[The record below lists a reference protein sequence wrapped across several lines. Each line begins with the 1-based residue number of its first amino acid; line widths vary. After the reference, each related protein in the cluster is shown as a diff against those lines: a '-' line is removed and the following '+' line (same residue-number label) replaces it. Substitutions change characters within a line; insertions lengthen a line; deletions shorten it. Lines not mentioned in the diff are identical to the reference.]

1 MLVPGHP
8 QERPVD
14 VSRASYAKCSA
25 VRGCVGYADRSEAA
39 SQPLMP
45 FCFPEPL
52 AEKAMRFL
60 RKPRNYAG
68 LSL

>member
-1 MLVPGHP
+1 MPT
-8 QERPVD
+8 
-14 VSRASYAKCSA
+14 AAKLRHNLLC
-25 VRGCVGYADRSEAA
+25 
-39 SQPLMP
+39 P

-52 AEKAMRFL
+52 AKKAMRFL

>member
-1 MLVPGHP
+1 MLVSGHP

-45 FCFPEPL
+45 FWLSGAFSGESNEIS
-52 AEKAMRFL
+52 AKA
-60 RKPRNYAG
+60 P
-68 LSL
+68 